1 MTKKFNISQEV
12 EYSSGSVVSKTILE
26 KGKAGNITLFS
37 FDAGQGLSEHTSPY
51 DAVVYITDG
60 EATITISGKKDTV
73 KEGEM
78 IIMPANE
85 PHALKAEKRFKMAL
99 IMIKK
104 AKESS

>member
-1 MTKKFNISQEV
+1 MIQKFNIS
-12 EYSSGSVVSKTILE
+12 EYVDYSENSVVSKTILD

-37 FDAGQGLSEHTSPY
+37 FDEGQGLSEHTSPY

-60 EATITISGKKDTV
+60 EALITISRNEYTV
-73 KEGEM
+73 EKGEI

-85 PHALKAEKRFKMAL
+85 PHSLKARKKFKMAL

-104 AKESS
+104 AES